1 LRSLR
6 ALREIDNER
15 KQVAIVR
22 GIVFDLD
29 GTLVV
34 QELDFEAMRREIG
47 MPSGT
52 PLLEAIECLQRPARE
67 AAVAVLRRHELAAAE
82 TARLNPGVRKF
93 LDWLS
98 ARGVRQAVLS
108 RNMREAVLKVL
119 SRCGLSFDLVL
130 AREDAP
136 YKPSPEGLW
145 QICELWGMAPAR
157 VAMIGDYLYDL
168 QAGKSAGTRTALVTH
183 GRSLPFVHLADVAF
197 ASFEDVPDAL
207 RRWFD
212 DESSPA
218 DNEKAH
224 FPLSG

>member
-1 LRSLR
+1 MGP
-6 ALREIDNER
+6 
-15 KQVAIVR
+15 VR
-22 GIVFDLD
+22 GVVFDLD

-47 MPSGT
+47 LPSGT
-52 PLLEAIECLQRPARE
+52 PLLEAVAGLHGAERE

-82 TARLNPGVRKF
+82 TARLNPGVLAF
-93 LDWLS
+93 LDWLTQ
-98 ARGVRQAVLS
+98 RGVRQAVLS

-119 SRCGLSFDLVL
+119 HRCGVSFELVL

-145 QICELWGMAPAR
+145 QICTTWGMAPGQI
-157 VAMIGDYLYDL
+157 AMIGDYLYDL

-183 GRSLPFVHLADVAF
+183 GRSLPFAHLADVAF

-207 RRWFD
+207 RHWFE
-212 DESSPA
+212 DEGSPA
-218 DNEKAH
+218 GAEKAH
-224 FPLSG
+224 FPLPG

>member
-1 LRSLR
+1 MGP
-6 ALREIDNER
+6 
-15 KQVAIVR
+15 VR
-22 GIVFDLD
+22 GVVFDLD

-47 MPSGT
+47 LPSGT
-52 PLLEAIECLQRPARE
+52 PLLEAVERLQRPERV
-67 AAVAVLRRHELAAAE
+67 AAGGVLRRHELAAAE
-82 TARLNPGVRKF
+82 TARLNPGVRSF

-98 ARGVRQAVLS
+98 VRGVRQAILS

-119 SRCGLSFDLVL
+119 SRCRVSFDLVL

-145 QICELWGMAPAR
+145 QICEVWGMVPAQL
-157 VAMIGDYLYDL
+157 AMIGDYLYDL

-183 GRSLPFVHLADVAF
+183 GQSLPFAHLADVAF

-212 DESSPA
+212 GDGPTA
-218 DNEKAH
+218 GDAKAH